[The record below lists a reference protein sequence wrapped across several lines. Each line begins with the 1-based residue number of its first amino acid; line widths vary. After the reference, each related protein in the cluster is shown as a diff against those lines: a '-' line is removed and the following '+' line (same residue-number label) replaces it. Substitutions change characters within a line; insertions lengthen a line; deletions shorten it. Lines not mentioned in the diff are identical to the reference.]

1 MKKLFSKFI
10 VLALGVTALS
20 GCDFS
25 FFSSGAGEKVRGD
38 EEHDVKGLVL
48 KDYSTSVIQNS
59 EYEFGGKVFLT
70 YEDTSIADYEVTSDC
85 TFSKVDTSKIGKADL
100 KVSYEG
106 SKYIYSKTIKIDVK
120 ELVTLDRL
128 EVNNYTAS
136 IKKGSTYV
144 FNGTILAVYSNGEEK
159 DVTKLATISKLDT
172 SSAGQKPLDITYT
185 EDGST
190 VRKTVE
196 IKVYEARAKLSK
208 IVATGYTTQVD
219 KNATYTFDGVVTA
232 TFEDSTTE
240 IVTSE
245 CEFDYDSSFSTSSAG
260 TKSYK
265 IKYTTMYT
273 NSSGQEVS
281 NYKTTTA
288 SITVISKLISLSGED
303 VTVGVNKIKA
313 ISLTYNPSDAS
324 NKSVNYTSNNTSI
337 ATVDDSGKVTGVAV
351 GNTTI
356 TVTSKF
362 NSSITA
368 TINVEVVPVTQD
380 AWTILLYVCGSNL
393 ESDYA
398 SSNQGAAS
406 EDLEEIVG
414 VNGQP
419 DDVNVVVQ
427 AGGSSKWSSTFSS
440 VINAN
445 YSNRFHLR
453 DNQFVKDSQTSKVNM
468 GLESTLESFVTW
480 GLQTYPADKIGLILW
495 NHGGAMTG
503 CCQDEQFN
511 DMLTPAEVDE
521 AIINAKAAAGYAN
534 KFEFVGY
541 DCCLMQVQDIAGLAS
556 KYAKYHVAS
565 EESEWGYGWS
575 YELWLDNLYAGDS
588 TENILKANVDGF
600 KSTTTSA
607 YSSWG
612 DPNNQTLS
620 YLDLSY
626 WDEYETAW
634 ENMATTLSGIITS
647 ESKWSSFETV
657 LNSCQRFGYDSSY
670 GYAFDVFD
678 VGHFFI
684 KMKASNTYKG
694 NSTLMSQIDTLSS
707 IHDNLVAY
715 EWHGSGSSNAHGLTM
730 FAPVC
735 GYSAKSDYQA
745 SSTPFNV
752 WRNLCINY
760 GDWYY

>member
-1 MKKLFSKFI
+1 MKKWFSKLLI
-10 VLALGVTALS
+10 LTLGVTALS
-20 GCDFS
+20 GCDF
-25 FFSSGAGEKVRGD
+25 FSSGDVKKRGD
-38 EEHDVKGLVL
+38 EDHEVKGLVL
-48 KDYSTSVIQNS
+48 KDYSTSVLENS
-59 EYEFGGKVFLT
+59 VYEFDGKVFLT
-70 YEDTSIADYEVTSDC
+70 YEDSSIADYEVTSEC
-85 TFSKVDTSKIGKADL
+85 TFSNVDTSKVGNADL

-106 SKYIYSKTIKIDVK
+106 SKYIYSKTVRIEVK

-128 EVNNYTAS
+128 EVSNYTTS

-144 FNGTILAVYSNGEEK
+144 FNGTITAYYSNKTFK
-159 DVTKLATISKLDT
+159 DVTKLATIKKLDT
-172 SSAGQKPLDITYT
+172 SVAGQIPLDISYS
-185 EDGST
+185 EDGKT
-190 VRKTVE
+190 ILKTVE

-208 IVATGYTTQVD
+208 IVATGYTTEVD
-219 KNATYTFDGVVTA
+219 KNDIYTFDGVVTA
-232 TFEDSTTE
+232 TFEDKTTE
-240 IVTSE
+240 IVTND
-245 CEFDYDSSFSTSSAG
+245 CEFDYDSSFSTASSG
-260 TKSYK
+260 TKSLK
-265 IKYTTMYT
+265 IKYTTVYT
-273 NSSGQEVS
+273 TSSGAEVS

-288 SITVISKLISLSGED
+288 SINVISRLTGLSGED
-303 VTVGVNKIKA
+303 LVVGVNKISS
-313 ISLTYNPSDAS
+313 ISLTYIPSDAS
-324 NKSVNYTSNNTSI
+324 NKSVTYESNDTSI
-337 ATVDDSGKVTGVAV
+337 ATVDQNGKVTGVSV

-362 NSSITA
+362 DSSITA
-368 TINVEVVPVTQD
+368 TINVEVSPVVQD

-398 SSNQGAAS
+398 SSNQGAATQ
-406 EDLEEIVG
+406 DLEEIVS
-414 VNGQP
+414 VSGQP

-440 VINAN
+440 VINKDKA
-445 YSNRFHLR
+445 NRFHLR
-453 DNQFVKDSQTSKVNM
+453 DQQFVKDSQTAKVNM
-468 GLESTLESFVTW
+468 GLGSTLESFVTW

-503 CCQDEQFN
+503 CCQDEQYN

-521 AIINAKAAAGYAN
+521 AIVNAKATAGYAN

-556 KYAKYHVAS
+556 KYAKYHIAS

-575 YELWLDNLYAGDS
+575 YDAWLDDLYAGKS
-588 TENILKANVDGF
+588 TSDILKANVDGF
-600 KSTTTSA
+600 KADTTSA

-612 DPNNQTLS
+612 DPNDQTLS

-626 WDEYETAW
+626 WDEYEVAW
-634 ENMATTLSGIITS
+634 ENMATTLSSIITS
-647 ESKWSSFETV
+647 TSKWGTFETL

-678 VGHFFI
+678 VGHFFTKI
-684 KMKASNTYKG
+684 KTNSTYKT
-694 NSTLMSQIDTLSS
+694 NATLMSQIATLES
-707 IHDNLVAY
+707 IHSNLVAY

-735 GYSAKSDYQA
+735 GYSAKSDYST
-745 SSTPFNV
+745 SSTPFTV
-752 WRNLCINY
+752 WRNLCISY